1 MVVVNENIN
10 IIPGKF
16 SPKKYYAGL
25 TKSEIETRKREI
37 ARGVRSS
44 YKDPDAYRPFETDK
58 GKKTQPS
65 TYTQK
70 FRQLFP
76 GVSSLEGASQVTGI
90 PLDILTKVYNKGLAA
105 WRTGHR
111 PGATQGQWAYARVYS
126 FITKG
131 CTFYYP
137 DHTLAEEA
145 MQRSKKAREHWNSLT
160 CFCKKGCK

>member
-1 MVVVNENIN
+1 MSENDN
-10 IIPGKF
+10 IIRGKY

-25 TKSEIETRKREI
+25 TKKEIEIRKKEI
-37 ARGVRSS
+37 ARGAKLSS
-44 YKDPDAYRPFETDK
+44 KDPEAYRPFQTDI
-58 GKKTQPS
+58 GKKTKTS
-65 TYTQK
+65 DYTKK
-70 FRQLFP
+70 FKEMFP
-76 GVSSLEGASQVTGI
+76 GISSLEGASKSTGI
-90 PLDILTKVYNKGLAA
+90 PLDILQKVFSKGLAA

-137 DHTLAEEA
+137 DNNLAAEA
-145 MQRSKKAREHWNSLT
+145 MKRSKKAKMHWDSLD